1 MDYVRLNIL
10 ARRFGPDAQV
20 GDERGTAITGP
31 AGRGREEEVLS
42 QGDLKERV

>member
-10 ARRFGPDAQV
+10 ARRFGPEALA
-20 GDERGTAITGP
+20 GDERATAITGP
-31 AGRGREEEVLS
+31 AGWGREEEVLP